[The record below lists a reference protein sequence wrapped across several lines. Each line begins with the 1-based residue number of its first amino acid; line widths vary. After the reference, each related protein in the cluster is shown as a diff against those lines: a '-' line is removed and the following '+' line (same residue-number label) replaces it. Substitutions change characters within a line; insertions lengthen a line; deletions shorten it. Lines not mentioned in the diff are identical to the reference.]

1 MKILVTGGAGFIGS
15 NIVRYLDSEG
25 MDVLVVDNFST
36 GKESNIPSNVKLE
49 NLDIS
54 IANLTSLFNSFKPD
68 IVTHCA
74 AQTSVY
80 ISTEDPVL
88 DAKINILG
96 GINVIMA
103 ALSSKVKQFIYFNT
117 GGALYGEP
125 VYLPCD
131 ENHPLNP
138 ISPYGTSKMVLESYL
153 KMLKN
158 EKMDIKSLRLANVFG
173 AGQDPG
179 GYSGVISIFLKLMH
193 DVKEVTIYGDGSQ
206 SRDFIY
212 IQDVVSAYAKM
223 IEYRGDLTLNI
234 GTGKGVSVNQVFKEL
249 SNVLNYRLNPKYAPP
264 REGEVSEIILDIRK
278 ATKILKWKPLF
289 TFQDGIKNTVQELG
303 LNKLL

>member
-1 MKILVTGGAGFIGS
+1 MV
-15 NIVRYLDSEG
+15 
-25 MDVLVVDNFST
+25 
-36 GKESNIPSNVKLE
+36 
-49 NLDIS
+49 
-54 IANLTSLFNSFKPD
+54 ANKYSLLTF
-68 IVTHCA
+68 
-74 AQTSVY
+74 
-80 ISTEDPVL
+80 
-88 DAKINILG
+88 
-96 GINVIMA
+96 
-103 ALSSKVKQFIYFNT
+103 FIYFNT

-179 GYSGVISIFLKLMH
+179 GYSGIVSIFLKLMH
-193 DVKEVTIYGDGSQ
+193 EVKEVTIYGDGSQ

-223 IEYRGDLTLNI
+223 IEYKGDLTLNI

-249 SNVLNYRLNPKYAPP
+249 SNVLNYRLEPKYAPA

-278 ATKILKWKPLF
+278 ATNILKWKPLF
-289 TFQDGIKNTVQELG
+289 SFQDGIKNTVQELG

>member
-1 MKILVTGGAGFIGS
+1 
-15 NIVRYLDSEG
+15 

-96 GINVIMA
+96 GINFIMA

-158 EKMDIKSLRLANVFG
+158 EKMDIKSLRLPKCFWSR
-173 AGQDPG
+173 
-179 GYSGVISIFLKLMH
+179 SGSWWIFRC
-193 DVKEVTIYGDGSQ
+193 Y
-206 SRDFIY
+206 F
-212 IQDVVSAYAKM
+212 
-223 IEYRGDLTLNI
+223 NF
-234 GTGKGVSVNQVFKEL
+234 FKI
-249 SNVLNYRLNPKYAPP
+249 NA
-264 REGEVSEIILDIRK
+264 
-278 ATKILKWKPLF
+278 
-289 TFQDGIKNTVQELG
+289 
-303 LNKLL
+303 

>member
-1 MKILVTGGAGFIGS
+1 MKVLVTGGAGFIGS
-15 NIVRYLDSEG
+15 NVVRHLVSEG

-36 GKESNIPSNVKLE
+36 GKESNIHSNIKLE

-54 IANLTSLFNSFKPD
+54 TVDLTSLFNSFKPD

-80 ISTEDPVL
+80 ISIEDPIR
-88 DAKINILG
+88 DAQINILG

-103 ALSSKVKQFIYFNT
+103 SLSSNVKQFIYFNT
-117 GGALYGEP
+117 GGALYGDP
-125 VYLPCD
+125 VYSPCD

-138 ISPYGTSKMVLESYL
+138 ISPYGMSKMVIESYL
-153 KMLKN
+153 KILKN
-158 EKMDIKSLRLANVFG
+158 EKMDVKSLRLANVFG
-173 AGQDPG
+173 AGQNPE

-193 DVKEVTIYGDGSQ
+193 DAKEVTIYGDGSQ

-223 IEYRGDLTLNI
+223 IEYKGDLTVNV
-234 GTGKGVSVNQVFKEL
+234 GTGKSVSVNKVFKEL
-249 SNVLNYRLNPKYAPP
+249 SSVLNYRLSPKYAPA
-264 REGEVSEIILDIRK
+264 RDGEVSEIILDIRK
-278 ATKILKWKPLF
+278 AAKILKWKPLF
-289 TFQDGIKNTVQELG
+289 SFQGGITNTVQELG

>member
-1 MKILVTGGAGFIGS
+1 MKVLITGGAGFIGS
-15 NIVRYLDSEG
+15 NIVRYLVSEG

-36 GKESNIPSNVKLE
+36 GKASNIHPDIQLE

-54 IANLTSLFNSFKPD
+54 TADLTSLFNSFKPD

-80 ISTEDPVL
+80 ISTEDPVR
-88 DAKINILG
+88 DAHINILG

-103 ALSSKVKQFIYFNT
+103 SLSSNVKQFIYFNT

-125 VYLPCD
+125 VYTPCD

-138 ISPYGTSKMVLESYL
+138 ISPYGVSKMVIESYL
-153 KMLKN
+153 KILNN

-173 AGQDPG
+173 AAQDPS
-179 GYSGVISIFLKLMH
+179 GYSGVISIFLRLMH
-193 DVKEVTIYGDGSQ
+193 DGKEITIYGDGSQ

-212 IQDVVSAYAKM
+212 IEDVVLAYAKI
-223 IEYRGDLTLNI
+223 IEYQGDLTANI
-234 GTGKGVSVNQVFKEL
+234 GSGKGVSVNKVFEEL
-249 SNVLNYRLNPKYAPP
+249 SSVLNYRLSPNYAPA
-264 REGEVSEIILDIRK
+264 RDGEVTEIMLDIRK
-278 ATKILKWKPLF
+278 AAKILKWEPLF
-289 TFQDGIKNTVQELG
+289 SFKDGIKTTIQELG
-303 LNKLL
+303 FNKLL